1 MDVRPSTTLDHL
13 QSDAYGVA
21 SAWSA
26 PSAIGTAG
34 LGVGTQASAEATDF
48 LIVFNTQSVSL
59 LRPSDIPHICSE
71 ADTRSPAGNCRG
83 SHFRDLV
90 TSR

>member
-26 PSAIGTAG
+26 PSAIGTSG
-34 LGVGTQASAEATDF
+34 LGVGTQAGAEMTDF
-48 LIVFNTQSVSL
+48 LIVLNTQSVSL
-59 LRPSDIPHICSE
+59 LRPSGIPHVCRE
-71 ADTRSPAGNCRG
+71 ADAHSPAGNCRTPYLRG
-83 SHFRDLV
+83 LV